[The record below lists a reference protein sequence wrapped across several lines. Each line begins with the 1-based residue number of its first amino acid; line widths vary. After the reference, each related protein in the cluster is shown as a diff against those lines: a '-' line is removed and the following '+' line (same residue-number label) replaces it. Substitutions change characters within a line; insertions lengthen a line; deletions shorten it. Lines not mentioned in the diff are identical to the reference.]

1 MKFISVLTLFAALVT
16 SSASAHGSE
25 DPSSWYQSRINL
37 ALQLLRQTDASGS
50 DKLRESLHDVTVKSG
65 QVPVEIIHDPLTG
78 KSRLPPDY
86 TGADRQVT
94 TGDDG
99 KDYVFITLSLYYQEA
114 IQGKWQRLTK
124 SAEMQKKLEA
134 VDCFELLFGKDSPE
148 LDAIKK
154 SVNLLMMN
162 DYPKINYGHKGN

>member
-1 MKFISVLTLFAALVT
+1 MKFFSVLILCATLVT

-37 ALQLLRQTDASGS
+37 ALQLLRQTDAVAS
-50 DKLRESLHDVTVKSG
+50 DKLRESLNYVTVQSG
-65 QVPVEIIHDPLTG
+65 QVSVEIIHDPLTG
-78 KSRLPPDY
+78 KSHLPRDY

-94 TGDDG
+94 TRDDG
-99 KDYVFITLSLYYQEA
+99 KDYVLVTLSPYFQET
-114 IQGKWQRLTK
+114 IQGKWQRLSK

-134 VDCFELLFGKDSPE
+134 VDCFELLFGKESPE

-162 DYPKINYGHKGN
+162 DYPKVNFGHKGN